1 MRHCFES
8 LANKRMEIILNGQP
22 FDCQKAANIANL
34 VSILELDPR
43 SIAIELNREI
53 VPKSQWEA
61 TFLSPADKVE
71 IVQFVGGG

>member
-22 FDCQKAANIANL
+22 FDCQKAVDIAKL
-34 VSILELDPR
+34 ISLLELDPR

-53 VPKSQWEA
+53 VPKSQWQ
-61 TFLSPADKVE
+61 TTILMPADKVE